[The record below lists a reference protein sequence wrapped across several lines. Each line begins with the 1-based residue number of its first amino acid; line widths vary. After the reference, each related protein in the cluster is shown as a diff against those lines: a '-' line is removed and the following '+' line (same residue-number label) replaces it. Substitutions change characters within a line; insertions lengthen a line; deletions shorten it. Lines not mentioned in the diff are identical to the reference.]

1 MLVTHL
7 AERTGPANVD
17 GDRKVCLLGGGP
29 DVVILGCVQHLVAN
43 GLLKQHQTSDRNAVE
58 GACLAALEQWAEGPG
73 AHFNGWIGSTVG
85 RYGSTAPV
93 PGGLGLALELWRLG
107 TECVALRLIC

>member
-58 GACLAALEQWAEGPG
+58 AACLAALEQWAEGPG
-73 AHFNGWIGSTVG
+73 ARFNCWIGSTVG
-85 RYGSTAPV
+85 RAVRIDRAGPA
-93 PGGLGLALELWRLG
+93 GLGLALELERLG
-107 TECVALRLIC
+107 T